1 MWIETNT
8 KILKQSLKSVT
19 ILMDTT
25 VQLRCDDIL
34 KNMGE
39 VKDCFWKKN
48 KNNPS
53 MLIHVS
59 WLYDCINEYGYNRYV
74 SVIKIVLLLMCN

>member
-39 VKDCFWKKN
+39 VKDCF
-48 KNNPS
+48 
-53 MLIHVS
+53 
-59 WLYDCINEYGYNRYV
+59 
-74 SVIKIVLLLMCN
+74 